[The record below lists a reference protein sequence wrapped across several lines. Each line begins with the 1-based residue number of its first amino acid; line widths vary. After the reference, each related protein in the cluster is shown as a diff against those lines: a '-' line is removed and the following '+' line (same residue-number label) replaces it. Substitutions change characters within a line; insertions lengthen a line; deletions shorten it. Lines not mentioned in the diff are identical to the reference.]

1 MGSMVRPAPL
11 SFSEDTNM
19 FGGMI
24 RSLYGAYL
32 DEIIQRVSEDYD
44 PYDYIYEAEDSLDG
58 QCIDIDSFVWD
69 VDE

>member
-1 MGSMVRPAPL
+1 MDNAQIYADDV
-11 SFSEDTNM
+11 D
-19 FGGMI
+19 
-24 RSLYGAYL
+24 
-32 DEIIQRVSEDYD
+32 QRASEDYD